1 MAVVSLQHWLSRFVL
16 EVRKKDGS
24 EYPANTLHHL
34 CCGIMRHLR
43 LNGRPELDFF
53 KDPTFSEF
61 RATLDSEMKLIQSA
75 GIGSKRRQAEP
86 LTEKE
91 EELLWSTGQLD
102 TVFFMCGIYFALRS
116 GHEHRALRFHPSQ
129 IELVERPDQRA
140 FLCYTEDLSKNNP
153 GGLKGRTGKPK
164 VVTHHESSDNP
175 SQCFV
180 RLYKLYITNALN
192 LVQRR
197 HSTSS
202 HSGLRLTTLAG
213 TAHNRWDTA
222 R

>member
-1 MAVVSLQHWLSRFVL
+1 MQ
-16 EVRKKDGS
+16 
-24 EYPANTLHHL
+24 
-34 CCGIMRHLR
+34 HLR

-61 RATLDSEMKLIQSA
+61 RATLDSEMKRIQSA

-91 EELLWSTGQLD
+91 EELLWSTGQLGHHTPQALVD

-129 IELVERPDQRA
+129 IELVERADQRA
-140 FLCYTEDLSKNNP
+140 FLRYTEDLSKNNP
-153 GGLKGRTGKPK
+153 GGLKGRIRKPK

>member
-1 MAVVSLQHWLSRFVL
+1 MQ
-16 EVRKKDGS
+16 
-24 EYPANTLHHL
+24 
-34 CCGIMRHLR
+34 HLR

-61 RATLDSEMKLIQSA
+61 RATLDSEMKRIQSA

-91 EELLWSTGQLD
+91 EELLWSTGQLGHHTPQALVD

-140 FLCYTEDLSKNNP
+140 FLRYTADLSKNNP
-153 GGLKGRTGKPK
+153 GGLKGRTRKP
-164 VVTHHESSDNP
+164 
-175 SQCFV
+175 
-180 RLYKLYITNALN
+180 
-192 LVQRR
+192 
-197 HSTSS
+197 
-202 HSGLRLTTLAG
+202 
-213 TAHNRWDTA
+213 
-222 R
+222 